1 MREGSSLFRHYRS
14 LRLPLSPKTQKSTEN
29 RCFFHALTE
38 IRCRQNFPFF
48 LTGETQHID
57 TPYLEVPVR
66 FNMPIYAFLH
76 NVLLVRKL
84 NPHTKLQCSKT
95 GGKNEGLASLFNIH
109 TKLQCSKTWQWRQL
123 KSLLFF
129 VSEIAT
135 EMPYH
140 HYARP
145 SDRKRQHI
153 SFYRIS
159 SVFLCNDFRHKK
171 SSSYAS

>member
-48 LTGETQHID
+48 LTGEAQHRD
-57 TPYLEVPVR
+57 MPYLEVPVR

-95 GGKNEGLASLFNIH
+95 YNGKLLCGDKFNIH
-109 TKLQCSKTWQWRQL
+109 TKLQCSKT
-123 KSLLFF
+123 
-129 VSEIAT
+129 
-135 EMPYH
+135 PYPRRYTRSPFNIH
-140 HYARP
+140 TKLQC
-145 SDRKRQHI
+145 SKTDRHRAA
-153 SFYRIS
+153 
-159 SVFLCNDFRHKK
+159 NDQKFNIHTKLQCSKTQAQRK
-171 SSSYAS
+171 

>member
-1 MREGSSLFRHYRS
+1 MRKGSSLFRHYRS

-38 IRCRQNFPFF
+38 IKCRQNFPFF
-48 LTGETQHID
+48 LTGEAQHID
-57 TPYLEVPVR
+57 TSYLEVPIR

-84 NPHTKLQCSKT
+84 NP
-95 GGKNEGLASLFNIH
+95 H

-140 HYARP
+140 HYTRP

-171 SSSYAS
+171 AVLTPHKQFIDPTIPTNNRCFFQ